1 MPRVKKT
8 YPEPTRQKGQRSVEP
23 IFINRYLPQWN
34 KPDWLTGKQWRQIVE
49 MQPTALVCR
58 ETLIANIANLDWKI
72 EPVDSNQRD
81 ELKPDIEYHTKLI
94 ENSGELD
101 YVGLVEWLGK
111 DALDL
116 PFGGAAEIIR
126 EYDEPDGK
134 ALWLVPLDGAM
145 CFPTENYKFP
155 IGQTNGT
162 DYVYFPDHAIGR
174 IYMSPRTDWGRYG
187 WGVAPPEKIY
197 MAMQMLGRGDV
208 YYANLLIDTPQVGI
222 LDLRDMAQD
231 SAQEWVE
238 GWRNLLGGIDPFKIP
253 VLYEHTQE
261 AKFISFTRS
270 PTELMF
276 DKALIKYVVL
286 TCAGYGMSTSD
297 IGMPSSSSGGE
308 TLAGSIRQERR
319 TRRTGQAVLKKKF
332 VNFFNKILP
341 DTLRFHFIDLD
352 DELALGVARTRLAN
366 ASALEILLRNKVIVP
381 NEARQQ
387 LLADGLFT
395 ISMQESIEGGDKPVE
410 PEPSPFGGGK
420 INGSGQ
426 LGKPIAPS
434 QGGYG
439 EKKSVVRSELDE
451 ETQEIL
457 NVDEVISQENVIELN
472 NINNL
477 EEKENG

>member
-8 YPEPTRQKGQRSVEP
+8 YPEPSRQKGQRSLDP
-23 IFINRYLPQWN
+23 IFLNRYLPQWN
-34 KPDWLTGKQWRQIVE
+34 KPDWLSGNQWRQIVE
-49 MQPTALVCR
+49 LQPTALVCR
-58 ETLIANIANLDWKI
+58 DTLISNIANLDWKI

-81 ELKPDIEYHTKLI
+81 ELKPDIEYYTNFI

-101 YVGLVEWLGK
+101 YVGLVEWIGK

-116 PFGGAAEIIR
+116 PFGGAVEVIR
-126 EYDEPDGK
+126 AYDAPDGK
-134 ALWLVPLDGAM
+134 VLWLVPLDGAT
-145 CFPTENYKFP
+145 CFPTENYNFP
-155 IGQTNGT
+155 VGQTNGT
-162 DYVYFPDHAIGR
+162 DNIYFPTYAIDR
-174 IYMSPRTDWGRYG
+174 IYMSPRSNWMRYG

-197 MAMQMLGRGDV
+197 MAMNMLGRGDV
-208 YYANLLIDTPQVGI
+208 YYSNLLIDTPQVGI
-222 LDLRDMAQD
+222 LDLKDMAQD
-231 SAQEWVE
+231 SAAEWVE
-238 GWRNLLGGIDPFKIP
+238 AWKNMLGGIDPFKIP
-253 VLYEHTQE
+253 VLYEHTQAAE
-261 AKFISFTRS
+261 FISFTRS

-276 DKALIKYVVL
+276 DKALMKYVIL

-297 IGMPSSSSGGE
+297 IGMPSSSSGGD

-332 VNFFNKILP
+332 VSFWNKILP
-341 DTLRFHFIDLD
+341 DTLQFHFIDLD
-352 DELALGVARTRLAN
+352 DEVALGVARTRLAN
-366 ASALEILLRNKVIVP
+366 ASAMEILLRNQVIVP

-395 ISMQESIEGGDKPVE
+395 ISMQESIDGGDNPVE
-410 PEPSPFGGGK
+410 PQMPFGGGK

-439 EKKSVVRSELDE
+439 EKKSVIERSELLDE

-457 NVDEVISQENVIELN
+457 NVSEDVSNMVELN
-472 NINNL
+472 NINHS